1 MPDNSEAGGA
11 FESHVLTSVVKTL
24 FEGQA
29 RKLPAIS
36 LLKDVFPDS
45 LASDPCLHYLDILYE
60 HREKQ
65 NFNLMKEYDKVK
77 ASSNKAKRKAKV

>member
-1 MPDNSEAGGA
+1 MPDGSEAVWA
-11 FESHVLTSVVKTL
+11 FESHVLTRIVKTL

-29 RKLPAIS
+29 RKLSAIS
-36 LLKDVFPDS
+36 LLNDIFPES

-65 NFNLMKEYDKVK
+65 NFNLMREYDKTK
-77 ASSNKAKRKAKV
+77 TSSNKAKRREKA